1 MQACFP
7 IGTYIT
13 HQPQKKNNKR
23 KENTH
28 PEKLTI
34 SVSVTT
40 IVSVSMVESVLAAPA
55 SVV

>member
-7 IGTYIT
+7 IGTCIT